1 MDTETSTLAFNTAI
15 NEIKN
20 TCPGITS
27 IFILDEKKQL
37 LSQDKNTTIEVVDCT
52 ANSLAVLKK
61 TASIAGEIETF
72 TCTGSNRKIN
82 FTRYE
87 NNYCVTVSSKETD
100 ERTLTML
107 ARVMVPSMLKL
118 AHEVSASRKKAS
130 AETPTGN
137 LEPSPASAT
146 PPTAEASST
155 MTVTPASTSIPTQT
169 MPQIPILNLPASE
182 FTVEKLSGINIIYS
196 DPETVYV
203 DRALLGEWK
212 ELYGDKHIEKAIVE
226 SPETSKKYRCRFQQI
241 RTQKLEGKNVILVP
255 DRIQKKLEIKRG
267 ATVLIRPI
275 VEEGEK

>member
-1 MDTETSTLAFNTAI
+1 MDTDTSKLAFNTAI

-20 TCPGITS
+20 GCPGITS
-27 IFILDEKKQL
+27 IFILDENKQV
-37 LSQDKNTTIEVVDCT
+37 LSQDENATKEVVDCT

-61 TASIAGEIETF
+61 TASIAGEVEAF
-72 TCTGSNRKIN
+72 TCVGSNRKIN
-82 FTRYE
+82 FTRCE

-118 AHEVSASRKKAS
+118 AHEVIASRKEAS

-137 LEPSPASAT
+137 LESSPASES
-146 PPTAEASST
+146 PPAVEASST
-155 MTVTPASTSIPTQT
+155 KTVTAVSTSIPTQT
-169 MPQIPILNLPASE
+169 RPKIPILTLPASE
-182 FTVEKLSGINIIYS
+182 FTVENLSGINIIYS

-212 ELYGDKHIEKAIVE
+212 ELFGDKPIEEAMVE
-226 SPETSKKYRCRFQQI
+226 SPETSKKYSCRFQPI
-241 RTQKLEGKNVILVP
+241 RSQKLEGKNVILVP
-255 DRIQKKLEIKRG
+255 DRIQRKLEIKRG
-267 ATVLIRPI
+267 AIVLIRPI

>member
-1 MDTETSTLAFNTAI
+1 MDTETSTFAFNTAM

-20 TCPGITS
+20 TCPGITN
-27 IFILDEKKQL
+27 IFILDESKQV
-37 LSQDKNTTIEVVDCT
+37 LSQDENTTKEVVDCT
-52 ANSLAVLKK
+52 ADSLAVLEK
-61 TASIAGEIETF
+61 TAIIAGEVEAF
-72 TCTGSNRKIN
+72 TCVGSNRKIN

-107 ARVMVPSMLKL
+107 ARVMVPSILKL
-118 AHEVSASRKKAS
+118 AHEVIASRKEAS

-146 PPTAEASST
+146 PPTLEALST
-155 MTVTPASTSIPTQT
+155 MTVTPDSTSIPTQT
-169 MPQIPILNLPASE
+169 RSKIPILNLPASE
-182 FTVEKLSGINIIYS
+182 FTVENLRGINIIYS

-212 ELYGDKHIEKAIVE
+212 ELYGDKHIEKAMVE
-226 SPETSKKYRCRFQQI
+226 SPETSKNYRCQFQPI
-241 RTQKLEGKNVILVP
+241 RSQKLEGKNVILVP